1 MNLIDFYLWFIEL
14 SKDRLRNILF
24 FKRLYLGIRL
34 NGCCADGQKNQE
46 SMIIVHSS
54 SSQTDR
60 LINIKGKVRS
70 DRHEKTSR
78 REFSSLFLRFY
89 LCLWLRWR
97 QRRMSLPTDGQ
108 SSFGNDDV
116 WEKEKRRRRWR
127 ARVWPSAASAAA
139 ANCISHYVC
148 MYVSVCLSACLSGW
162 LVV

>member
-1 MNLIDFYLWFIEL
+1 MNLIDFCLCSFEL
-14 SKDRLRNILF
+14 SKDCLKPILF
-24 FKRLYLGIRL
+24 SKRLYLGIRL
-34 NGCCADGQKNQE
+34 NGCCVDRQKNQE

-78 REFSSLFLRFY
+78 REFFSLFLRFY

-116 WEKEKRRRRWR
+116 WETEKRRRRWR

-148 MYVSVCLSACLSGW
+148 MCLSVCLLVCLGG
-162 LVV
+162 